1 MIMNRTD
8 IEARIMQQIR
18 QMPDREECTG
28 DMDLMDE
35 IGFSSIEVMEL
46 VSYVEEDF
54 GVRITSR
61 DLRKVATPEDLAE
74 LIAGKL

>member
-1 MIMNRTD
+1 MKRMEIEEKIMK
-8 IEARIMQQIR
+8 IILGMSGHEV
-18 QMPDREECTG
+18 CTA

-46 VSYVEEDF
+46 VSYVEEVF

-61 DLRKVATPEDLAE
+61 DLRRIATPEDLAE
-74 LIAGKL
+74 LIEGKI

>member
-1 MIMNRTD
+1 MKRMEIEDKIMK
-8 IEARIMQQIR
+8 IILG
-18 QMPDREECTG
+18 MPGHEDCTA

-46 VSYVEEDF
+46 VSYVEEVF

-61 DLRKVATPEDLAE
+61 DLRRIATPEDLAE
-74 LIAGKL
+74 LIEGKI

>member
-1 MIMNRTD
+1 
-8 IEARIMQQIR
+8 
-18 QMPDREECTG
+18 
-28 DMDLMDE
+28 MDLMDE

>member
-1 MIMNRTD
+1 MIMEKTE
-8 IEARIMQQIR
+8 IKEKIMKQIR
-18 QMPDREECTG
+18 QMPDREECTA

-46 VSYVEEDF
+46 VSYMEEDF

-74 LIAGKL
+74 LIADKL

>member
-1 MIMNRTD
+1 MVMKKNE
-8 IEARIMQQIR
+8 IETRIMQRIR
-18 QMPDREECTG
+18 QMPDRGDCTAA
-28 DMDLMDE
+28 MDLMDE

-61 DLRKVATPEDLAE
+61 GLRRVATPEDLAE
-74 LIAGKL
+74 LIESKL